1 MCAAGGQSPS
11 LSTENIEKLEL
22 HSKQDVGHL
31 VAKVVAGALP
41 GWQAIAHLHHHLRS
55 SSYREKDR
63 SDPRPKVEQTRE
75 CNCEH
80 MGVHCSVNEAL
91 KIFA

>member
-22 HSKQDVGHL
+22 LSKQDVGHL

-41 GWQAIAHLHHHLRS
+41 GWQAIAHLHNHFHLRS
-55 SSYREKDR
+55 S
-63 SDPRPKVEQTRE
+63 
-75 CNCEH
+75 
-80 MGVHCSVNEAL
+80 
-91 KIFA
+91 

>member
-1 MCAAGGQSPS
+1 MLGAHIGSMCAAGGQSPS

-41 GWQAIAHLHHHLRS
+41 GWQAITHLHQYFHLKPS
-55 SSYREKDR
+55 
-63 SDPRPKVEQTRE
+63 
-75 CNCEH
+75 
-80 MGVHCSVNEAL
+80 
-91 KIFA
+91 